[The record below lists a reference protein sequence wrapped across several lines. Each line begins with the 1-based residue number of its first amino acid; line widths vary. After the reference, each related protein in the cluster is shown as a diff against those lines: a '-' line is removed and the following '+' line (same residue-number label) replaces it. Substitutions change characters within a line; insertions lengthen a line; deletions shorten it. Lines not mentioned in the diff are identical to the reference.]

1 MKRLL
6 SVALTLAITFTMSLA
21 ITASGQEDLSKH
33 KRTPLGIAKF
43 EEYLATLP
51 PEQAA
56 NILSDPELVYNMQME
71 YYWDENPVIY
81 STPRASLPLSNYPSG
96 SYYSFNSKGC
106 TCHGKGCEF
115 DVDDAIKKD
124 RCFIKS
130 TQTSGECIL
139 YKGTNS
145 IQCKGFADYVY
156 KEYHGYDVNSKY
168 AISGCPGS
176 ITNDANGAA
185 KWKDFSQKLKVGSN
199 VRAVARSGDYKH
211 SFIVMSKSSSGLTI
225 YDANRAADNCKV
237 SVATFTWAEL
247 AKKYN
252 SVYAA
257 WL

>member
-1 MKRLL
+1 MKKLL

-106 TCHGKGCEF
+106 TCH
-115 DVDDAIKKD
+115 KKTAVSLSQPKLPENVF
-124 RCFIKS
+124 FIKV
-130 TQTSGECIL
+130 QIL
-139 YKGTNS
+139 
-145 IQCKGFADYVY
+145 
-156 KEYHGYDVNSKY
+156 
-168 AISGCPGS
+168 
-176 ITNDANGAA
+176 
-185 KWKDFSQKLKVGSN
+185 SN
-199 VRAVARSGDYKH
+199 VKALPTMYIKNTTAM
-211 SFIVMSKSSSGLTI
+211 MSA
-225 YDANRAADNCKV
+225 ANMQSPAAPAPSPTMPTALQNGRIFLK
-237 SVATFTWAEL
+237 
-247 AKKYN
+247 N
-252 SVYAA
+252 
-257 WL
+257 

>member
-106 TCHGKGCEF
+106 TCHKKGCGYEL
-115 DVDDAIKKD
+115 ANATKKD
-124 RCFIKS
+124 RCFIES
-130 TQTSGECIL
+130 TQTSGECIF

-156 KEYHGYDVNSKY
+156 KEYHGYDVNDKY

-199 VRAVARSGDYKH
+199 VRVHVRGEGFSH

-225 YDANRAADNCKV
+225 YDANRAANNCKV

-247 AKKYN
+247 AKKYDIV
-252 SVYAA
+252 SSA